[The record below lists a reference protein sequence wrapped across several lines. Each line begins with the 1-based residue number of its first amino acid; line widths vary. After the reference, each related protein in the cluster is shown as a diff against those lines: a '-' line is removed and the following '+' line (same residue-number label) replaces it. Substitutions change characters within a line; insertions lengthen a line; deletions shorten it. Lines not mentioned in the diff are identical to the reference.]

1 MSERF
6 TTFTDIDGELVTV
19 KSSDIR
25 NITSNGVNYKVCFND
40 PSRKKGYTFV
50 DITKQ
55 EAIELADRLIAL
67 TYMHQAPRH

>member
-50 DITKQ
+50 DITKE
-55 EAIELADRLIAL
+55 EAIELTDKLMVLAYI
-67 TYMHQAPRH
+67 HQAPRH